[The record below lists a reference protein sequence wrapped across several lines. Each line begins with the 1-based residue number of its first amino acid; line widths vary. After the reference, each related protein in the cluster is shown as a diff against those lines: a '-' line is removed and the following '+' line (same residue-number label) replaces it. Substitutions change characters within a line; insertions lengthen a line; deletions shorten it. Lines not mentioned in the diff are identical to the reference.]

1 MVATRSS
8 TSIRTCSTDA
18 PSCRPTAHGGQR
30 PPRTPANLLA
40 AWHPGG
46 VSGEPPADGTDAGE
60 EFDDWGEPLP
70 SARSKKDQE
79 EQARLAWGS
88 WRQDRELNRRK
99 GLRAL
104 VGLVVVSV
112 LAGVVAYGCSIL
124 RGPPQLQLAGRVGE
138 FALQPPSSETERLA
152 GRLEATGAQ
161 GTTAGRY
168 VGPPGDV
175 VIVAGISDEIPPEV
189 LGQLLPDI
197 TVGDTVYDGRGGPL
211 TCGATASGS
220 RCVWQSADVVAGSTA
235 GPPPEELARLSRDLR
250 AGALS
255 R

>member
-1 MVATRSS
+1 
-8 TSIRTCSTDA
+8 
-18 PSCRPTAHGGQR
+18 
-30 PPRTPANLLA
+30 
-40 AWHPGG
+40 

-70 SARSKKDQE
+70 SPRRRQQDE
-79 EQARLAWGS
+79 EQAKLAWGS

-99 GLRAL
+99 VLRAL

-124 RGPPQLQLAGRVGE
+124 RGPPQLRLASRVGD
-138 FALQPPSSETERLA
+138 FTLQSPSSDTERLA
-152 GRLEATGAQ
+152 GQLNAAGAQ

-168 VGPPGDV
+168 TGPPGDV

-220 RCVWQSADVVAGSTA
+220 RCVWQSGDVVAGSIA
-235 GPPPEELARLSRDLR
+235 AMPPEQLAAVSRDLR